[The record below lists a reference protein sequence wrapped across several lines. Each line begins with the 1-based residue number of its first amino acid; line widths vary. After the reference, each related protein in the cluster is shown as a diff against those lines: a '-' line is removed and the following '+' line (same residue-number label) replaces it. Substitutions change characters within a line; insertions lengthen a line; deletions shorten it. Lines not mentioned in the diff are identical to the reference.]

1 MKKTKTWEELADLYA
16 KRGEIRQ
23 TETGFELIDR
33 VTGIIFD
40 LPKEYRVFIDGG
52 VIDPVQFLTL
62 QWHIWEGLFD
72 GKIEPLSVECI
83 CGKATL
89 TVGDDDEVEVKFY
102 PADLEADVAQND
114 TVLVKAHWDMTQ
126 GTVDYDWDDWMHQY
140 YDHGIVWSLC
150 KTDDYH
156 SVGDWYWLIQAQ
168 PGDMAAFALYM
179 VSMHYTRKLLGV
191 YNVADEAAE
200 EFERNKGSL
209 RRQLKECLSRLPGRV
224 HWIVAAEEMELWPKY
239 DANREL
245 WEKSEY
251 DWQIT
256 ELEDSFEIRSRGGSP
271 GEIAVERAR
280 FDEIGLLKCLAI
292 EDAAKS

>member
-1 MKKTKTWEELADLYA
+1 MKITKTWEELADLYA

-23 TETGFELIDR
+23 TETGFELIDQA
-33 VTGIIFD
+33 TGIIFD
-40 LPKEYRVFIDGG
+40 LPKGYRVFIDGG

-89 TVGDDDEVEVKFY
+89 TGEDDGEVEVKFY
-102 PADLEADVAQND
+102 PADLEADISQND
-114 TVLVKAHWDMTQ
+114 AVLVKAHWDMTQ
-126 GTVDYDWDDWMHQY
+126 GTVDYGWDDWMHQC
-140 YDHGIVWSLC
+140 YDHSIVWSLC

-156 SVGDWYWLIQAQ
+156 SVGDWYWLIRAQ
-168 PGDMAAFALYM
+168 PGDMAAFVLYM

-191 YNVADEAAE
+191 YNVADE
-200 EFERNKGSL
+200 FERNKANL

-251 DWQIT
+251 DWQII

-271 GEIAVERAR
+271 GEISVERAR